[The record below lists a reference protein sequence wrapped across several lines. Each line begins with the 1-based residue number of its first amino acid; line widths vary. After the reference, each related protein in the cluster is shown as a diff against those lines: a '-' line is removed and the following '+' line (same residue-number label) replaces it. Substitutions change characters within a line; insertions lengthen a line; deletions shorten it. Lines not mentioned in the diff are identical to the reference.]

1 MFPQNTRSYI
11 INIMIVNIKALS
23 ALLYELPYH
32 YLYIF
37 YIHIYR
43 KDVIDFQKL
52 QSFTSQSLHHADRYT
67 TQALIRNFCNDAFQ
81 YTNLI

>member
-52 QSFTSQSLHHADRYT
+52 QSFTSQSLHHAGWYT
-67 TQALIRNFCNDAFQ
+67 TQALIRNFCNDAF
-81 YTNLI
+81 